1 MSARTAMLAA
11 AVLAGGV
18 AADMPP
24 VRRSGYGY
32 RRGPELRA
40 KRDAER
46 ARGAADRIAKA
57 EAKRQRKAARRAVQV
72 AP

>member
-18 AADMPP
+18 AAEMPP
-24 VRRSGYGY
+24 VRRNGYGS

-40 KRDAER
+40 EREAER
-46 ARGAADRIAKA
+46 ARGAAERIAKA
-57 EAKRQRKAARRAVQV
+57 EAKRQRKAARRAAQV